1 MISKQVVVATY
12 EIVAADGAHLG
23 RCGADWRACGA
34 RVDSFGTGGRRER
47 DQPPPL
53 PRGTRA
59 ACRCIVDE
67 AHRLKSGDSRLA
79 AGLERAVSTSAPWR
93 LLVTGTPLQNNLKEL
108 WALLNFADRAAFGD
122 AGGFAAFS
130 AVADGDIDRLA
141 ALRALLAPRLLR
153 RVKEDVARDIPEKK
167 ETVVDV
173 ELTTLQKR
181 LYRAIYEKSAAL
193 LSGVGCGVA
202 SLNAVQMSLRNACN
216 HALLVR
222 GLDAHLSNAPDVL
235 VRLPCLE
242 KKNCLNASQSRDVA
256 A

>member
-1 MISKQVVVATY
+1 M
-12 EIVAADGAHLG
+12 
-23 RCGADWRACGA
+23 
-34 RVDSFGTGGRRER
+34 
-47 DQPPPL
+47 
-53 PRGTRA
+53 
-59 ACRCIVDE
+59 
-67 AHRLKSGDSRLA
+67 
-79 AGLERAVSTSAPWR
+79 
-93 LLVTGTPLQNNLKEL
+93 TGTPLQNNLREL
-108 WALLNFADRAAFGD
+108 WALLHFADRAAFGD
-122 AGGFAAFS
+122 PGGFAAFS
-130 AVADGDIDRLA
+130 GVADGDVDRSQKRIQSQRFATYLLDTFPRLA
-141 ALRALLAPRLLR
+141 ALRDMLAPRLLR
-153 RVKEDVARDIPEKK
+153 RVKEDVAKDIPEKK